1 MNVVRVEVMIKQ
13 YKLELRQWDVASI
26 SVLTCRRGG
35 SKMASVNSVLSL
47 SFLLG

>member
-1 MNVVRVEVMIKQ
+1 MRVIVDLVRAKVGADM
-13 YKLELRQWDVASI
+13 DGAG
-26 SVLTCRRGG
+26 LTCRRGG